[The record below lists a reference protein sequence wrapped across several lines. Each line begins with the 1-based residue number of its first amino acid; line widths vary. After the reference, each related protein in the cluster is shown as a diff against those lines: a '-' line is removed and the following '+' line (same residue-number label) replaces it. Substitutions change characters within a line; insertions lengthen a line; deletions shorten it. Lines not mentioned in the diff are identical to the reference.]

1 MPKNTNAIATITIGT
16 VVDTNDPQ
24 QMGRLRI
31 VCPQWGDQWDSPV
44 EDLPWAIFSTPFGG
58 TTQLGTR
65 GPGIDESSGS
75 IAYGL
80 WAIPKVGAQALVMC
94 IDGNPS
100 ARIYMGCVFDQYT
113 PHTLPHGRYMYESH
127 PALPSTSHTP
137 LPIGPVSSSEGEI
150 QPLSKNLLRAFGTTA
165 TNEEFKTRGADYTAA
180 SISVDHLD
188 MTFSKVADDFEATSG
203 NWTSTQGYSPSRL
216 DPHASTT
223 LTDTNRDSTVYAM
236 VSPGFHALSMDDRQE
251 NCRMRLR
258 TTSGH
263 QIIMDDTNERI
274 YISTAEGN
282 NWIEM
287 DQNGNIDVYSSRR
300 VSIHSANDINL
311 KSDQSVRI
319 SGNEGVHINGK
330 VINLTSTENINIK
343 SGATL
348 IVNAASEIQIQS
360 GDIGLKSSGTLRLT
374 GNAIHNSAPSILNNG
389 SASSAP
395 SADAAPANAPS
406 RIPQHE
412 PWARSLTKS
421 DTSEEPELSYSDAN
435 VNKSERGES
444 IERGIFWRR

>member
-44 EDLPWAIFSTPFGG
+44 EDLPWALFSTPFGG
-58 TTQLGTR
+58 TTQLGSR
-65 GPGIDESSGS
+65 GPGIDSSTGS
-75 IAYGL
+75 VAYGL

-94 IDGNPS
+94 VDGNPS
-100 ARIYMGCVFDQYT
+100 TRIYMGCIFDQYT
-113 PHTLPHGRYMYESH
+113 PHTLPHGRYMYDEH
-127 PALPSTSHTP
+127 PALPTTSSTP
-137 LPIGPVSSSEGEI
+137 LPVGPVTSSEGEI
-150 QPLSKNLLRAFGTTA
+150 QPLSRNLHRAFGTTS
-165 TNEEFKTRGADYTAA
+165 TNEEFKTRGADYTATA
-180 SISVDHLD
+180 IATEQLD
-188 MTFSKVADDFEATSG
+188 LTFSKVADDFKVSSG
-203 NWTSTQGYSPSRL
+203 TWSSTQGYSPSRL
-216 DPHASTT
+216 DPHAETT

-236 VSPGFHALSMDDRQE
+236 VSPGFHAISMDDRQE

-263 QIIMDDTNERI
+263 QILMDDTNERI

-287 DQNGNIDVYSSRR
+287 DQCGNIDVFSTRR
-300 VSIHSANDINL
+300 VSIHSADDISL
-311 KSDQSVRI
+311 KSDQTVRI

-330 VINLTSTENINIK
+330 VINLQSTEAVNVKVGTTLVINA
-343 SGATL
+343 G
-348 IVNAASEIQIQS
+348 SEIQVQS
-360 GDIGLKSSGTLRLT
+360 GDIGMKSSGTLRLT
-374 GNAIHNSAPSILNNG
+374 ANAIHSSAPTILNNG

-395 SADAAPANAPS
+395 SATPDPANKPS

-412 PWARSLTKS
+412 PWARGVTRD
-421 DTSEEPELSYSDAN
+421 DTSEESELSYTDIN
-435 VNKSERGES
+435 VNKIERGKS
-444 IERGIFWRR
+444 IERGMFWRR